1 MTQKDYILRQI
12 ELLGAALIAIRKK
25 ILGGEVEAGDVEAQ
39 LQEVS
44 QKGGMA
50 LDLAKA
56 ASPETLRML
65 IAPTGEIEPGGCWLL
80 AETLY
85 LDGLQAKQLGDEGRA
100 RDSLSK
106 AKMLFSVL
114 APMGAFL
121 VGFAVFFVFLGL
133 VVCFFGCETPRAAPP
148 PPLAFL
154 WVALTFP
161 LVAAAWIGERHRD
174 RAADRVNA
182 RGARISACDGH
193 VHGVGRG
200 GRHGRSTGCQ
210 GGWPSTKRESR

>member
-25 ILGGEVEAGDVEAQ
+25 ILGGEVETGDVEAQ

-56 ASPETLRML
+56 ASPETLHML
-65 IAPTGEIEPGGCWLL
+65 IAPTGEIEPGSCWLL

-85 LDGLQAKQLGDEGRA
+85 LDGLHAKQLGEEGRA
-100 RDSLSK
+100 KDSLSK
-106 AKMLFSVL
+106 AKMLFSLL

-121 VGFAVFFVFLGL
+121 VGFPEADERIQEIDELID
-133 VVCFFGCETPRAAPP
+133 ET
-148 PPLAFL
+148 
-154 WVALTFP
+154 
-161 LVAAAWIGERHRD
+161 
-174 RAADRVNA
+174 
-182 RGARISACDGH
+182 
-193 VHGVGRG
+193 HG
-200 GRHGRSTGCQ
+200 
-210 GGWPSTKRESR
+210 